1 MRHRRALLLLVFLA
15 LALTLVVVFE
25 PGRERPPATVPLT
38 TVDVTTLERLTIRRA
53 GEPAIEIERRGGHW
67 WLTAPWPAPVPALAY
82 RIESTLGLL
91 AARRE
96 HSQAVAGLDL
106 SQFALDPPLLELE
119 AGGEQLRF
127 GNTHPINR
135 QRHVQRAEE
144 LLRIA
149 DFHFSAIDVDA
160 AEWVA
165 TAPLPPEVSP
175 TRIELPGRVLVLERP
190 AEATA
195 APELVWS
202 GPTGDGE
209 LAPGAVASAW
219 REARAWRV
227 ERLEDAEKS
236 LPGAEAS
243 AHSDAAADPSGTTP
257 EAPGEGRP
265 GQGALDPSPTD
276 APSSGSSG
284 ALDPA
289 GVRIGWDGGQ
299 LQFRILQR
307 EPELIL
313 ARDDVG
319 IAWAFA
325 GPDARRLLGLA
336 EVADTGGEA
345 GGEAP
350 AAPPATETPA
360 ATDPADPADPA
371 DPGTAGEDTP

>member
-135 QRHVQRAEE
+135 QRHVQRAED
-144 LLRIA
+144 LHRIA

-175 TRIELPGRVLVLERP
+175 TRIELPGRVLLLGKP
-190 AEATA
+190 AESSAEA
-195 APELVWS
+195 ADAPELVWS

-243 AHSDAAADPSGTTP
+243 AHADAATDPSGTTP
-257 EAPGEGRP
+257 EAP
-265 GQGALDPSPTD
+265 L
-276 APSSGSSG
+276 SG

-289 GVRIGWDGGQ
+289 GVRIDWDGGQ

-345 GGEAP
+345 GEAP
-350 AAPPATETPA
+350 AAPPVTETPA
-360 ATDPADPADPA
+360 AADPT